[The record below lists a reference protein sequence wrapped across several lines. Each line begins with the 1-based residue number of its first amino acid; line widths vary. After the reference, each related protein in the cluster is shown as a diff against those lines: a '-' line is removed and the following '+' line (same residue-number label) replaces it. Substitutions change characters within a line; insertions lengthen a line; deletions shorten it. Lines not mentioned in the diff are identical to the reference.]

1 MVPNFLDGFL
11 CIVASELFFGGSAC
25 LGVGSECDGSIFGI
39 GIVHGNAM
47 V

>member
-11 CIVASELFFGGSAC
+11 YIIASELFFGGSAC
-25 LGVGSECDGSIFGI
+25 LGVGSECDGSIFCI
-39 GIVHGNAM
+39 GIVHVNVM